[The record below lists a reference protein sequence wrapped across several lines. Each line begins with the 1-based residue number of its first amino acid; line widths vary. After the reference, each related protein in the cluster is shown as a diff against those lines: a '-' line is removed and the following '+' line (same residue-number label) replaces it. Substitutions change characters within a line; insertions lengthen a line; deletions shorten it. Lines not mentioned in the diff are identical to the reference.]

1 MLSVKRQWAEKI
13 TVWQNSGLSI
23 AAWCRQNG
31 ENYHR
36 FLYWRRRLQQTTKPC
51 SHFVELTLESPALA
65 LACNGVTLQIERG
78 FDRDLLREV
87 LAVLKAV

>member
-1 MLSVKRQWAEKI
+1 MLNVKRHWSEKI

-31 ENYHR
+31 ESYHR

-51 SHFVELTLESPALA
+51 SANGLEGNFIVAA
-65 LACNGVTLQIERG
+65 RG
-78 FDRDLLREV
+78 
-87 LAVLKAV
+87 